1 MLGWFVCPT
10 VSMVTTSKPSGLEKT
25 LFTVVTTQP
34 EFTVR
39 FVVGGQ
45 TENTVRVVFSIVAPT
60 CQNSVN
66 SMMP

>member
-25 LFTVVTTQP
+25 LFTVVTTRP

-39 FVVGGQ
+39 PVVGGQ
-45 TENTVRVVFSIVAPT
+45 AENTGDVVFSIVAPT
-60 CQNSVN
+60 CQYSVN
-66 SMMP
+66 SMKP